1 MNILPTISSCSD
13 IPRFERH
20 TGTAIPILQRKLDR
34 SLCYPGSDQRL
45 PRERVFDV
53 LDYLCSQQNCNELVT
68 NQKAYA
74 SATILLSDGVFGIRG
89 TKGYRS
95 GLPNGLAVKVI
106 IARSFGPIFLSD
118 SALKGVLLVPLD
130 VDCIERIS
138 QAVESDP
145 GVELTVDLVDQV
157 LELPGQ
163 APLAFETH
171 PRLRKRLLHGLDDDD
186 ELRLYGNDAE
196 QFLQADMARRPWLYN
211 STDDPA

>member
-20 TGTAIPILQRKLDR
+20 TGTVVPILSRKLDR
-34 SLCYPGSDQRL
+34 SISHTGLDYPLQS
-45 PRERVFDV
+45 ERVFDV
-53 LDYLCSQQNCNELVT
+53 LDYLCSQQNCPEFVLK
-68 NQKAYA
+68 QKAYA

-95 GLPNGLAVKVI
+95 GLSNGLPIRAI

-118 SALKGVLLVPLD
+118 AALKGVLLVPLD
-130 VDCIERIS
+130 VASIERIA
-138 QAVESDP
+138 QVVKADP
-145 GVELTVDLVDQV
+145 GVELTVDLVEQV

-163 APLAFETH
+163 GPVAFETH

-186 ELRLYGNDAE
+186 ELRLYGKDAE
-196 QFLQADMARRPWLYN
+196 RFLQADMTRRPWLYN
-211 STDDPA
+211 STDDLA